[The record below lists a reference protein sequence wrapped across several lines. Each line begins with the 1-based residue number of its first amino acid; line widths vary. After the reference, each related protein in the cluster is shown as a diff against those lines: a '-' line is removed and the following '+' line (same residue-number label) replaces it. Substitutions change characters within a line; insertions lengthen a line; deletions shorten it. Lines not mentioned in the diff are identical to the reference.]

1 VFLGDSLM
9 DQHPNIYQRNVA
21 PHEHLRSVNIATA
34 NTMATMNDSVQRFY
48 YHEDIDF
55 AALGLQDEEFAALLT
70 SNDGR
75 IDWQDPSAIQYDPR
89 AHFTVVHTRG

>member
-1 VFLGDSLM
+1 
-9 DQHPNIYQRNVA
+9 
-21 PHEHLRSVNIATA
+21 
-34 NTMATMNDSVQRFY
+34 MATTNDSAQRPY

-55 AALGLQDEEFAALLT
+55 AALGLQDEEFAALLS

-75 IDWQDPSAIQYDPR
+75 IDWQDPSAIQYNPR